1 MFEEVEVNS
10 ERWLS
15 LENLK
20 SEKWKEIPNTEGN
33 YFISN
38 YGRLKTKEKKVR
50 SGLRNNLY
58 VTRKEQIIKNQ
69 INKLG
74 YNHISIKINGILKN
88 VNIHRMV
95 AILFIPNPQKKEQ
108 VGHKDENPKNN
119 RVDNLIWQTAKE
131 NINWGT
137 RNKKCS
143 KTMLNKKSGIKV
155 EKYDLNGNFIERYD
169 SIRMAAKENNMYRN
183 QISSCCKGIY
193 KKSNGYIW
201 KYGNK

>member
-108 VGHKDENPKNN
+108 VGHKDENTKNN

>member
-58 VTRKEQIIKNQ
+58 VTRKEQIIRNQ

-155 EKYDLNGNFIERYD
+155 EKYDLNGNFIESYD
-169 SIRMAAKENNMYRN
+169 SIKMAAKENNMYRN